1 MRSLKGK
8 ISMREPAKTGMTKVH
23 DNISV
28 DVLRGDLVHAA
39 TKKTR
44 SVEQLLQAAEN
55 ANLPYVVSAS
65 T

>member
-1 MRSLKGK
+1 
-8 ISMREPAKTGMTKVH
+8 MREPAKTGMTKVH

-44 SVEQLLQAAEN
+44 SVEPLLQAAEN